1 VTGDVQRTVIALAG
15 LLALSVANEATA
27 GICLEVDLRFSGAAP
42 STLLVQSM
50 SDEASAIWSSYGVT
64 LAWPRAADSI
74 VCPFV
79 HGSFEVIVQQRPV
92 RKGSSGT
99 MVLGSTRIN
108 PSAIDRVP
116 ILLDRE
122 AMEGMLASLP
132 ADRLVPLLGRP
143 HVGPAD
149 VGRALGRVLAHE
161 IGHVVLGAPRHQRW
175 GLMRP
180 SFVAEELGSR
190 LRRGYSLS
198 SREVERLRQRERLL
212 DRSRDAGV
220 TAAARSER

>member
-1 VTGDVQRTVIALAG
+1 MTIQRTATALAT
-15 LLALSVANEATA
+15 LLALSVANEAAA
-27 GICLEVDLRFSGAAP
+27 GICLEVGLRFAGAAP

-50 SDEASAIWSSYGVT
+50 RNEASAIWNSYDVT
-64 LAWPRAADSI
+64 LAWPGVADSI
-74 VCPFV
+74 VCPLV
-79 HGSFEVIVQQRPV
+79 HGSFEVIVQQRPMP
-92 RKGSSGT
+92 KGVSGT
-99 MVLGSTRIN
+99 MVLGSTRIA
-108 PSAIDRVP
+108 PSAIDRAP

-122 AMEGMLASLP
+122 AMERMLASLP

-143 HVGPAD
+143 HIGPAD

-161 IGHVVLGAPRHQRW
+161 IGHVVLGAPWHQRW

-198 SREVERLRQRERLL
+198 AKEVERLRQRERLFN
-212 DRSRDAGV
+212 RSLDAGV
-220 TAAARSER
+220 TAEARSEQ